1 MYHLNKVK
9 SRLIQINIVITT
21 ASEITQTISHLIVSY
36 LLQIPLQ
43 TIANRICEGKFA
55 LLSKTNTFTLLLS
68 SYPNVDICSQV
79 NSLLNTPLV
88 LSLHTR
94 LSRFVYQFVTVYMHW
109 SPISPANGMK
119 CVQTVIAQYAL
130 ESRNAIL
137 HSNHC
142 CCWLALEISNAS
154 RVVCDGFLVW
164 VKDFQETL
172 SYFISWSTFKS
183 SVAAEPLTETVRFS
197 LEAKKYLFATRC
209 FFMI

>member
-1 MYHLNKVK
+1 MYCLNKVK
-9 SRLIQINIVITT
+9 SRLIQINVVIAT

-55 LLSKTNTFTLLLS
+55 LLLQTNTFTLLLS

-79 NSLLNTPLV
+79 DSLLNTPLV

-119 CVQTVIAQYAL
+119 CVQTMIAQYAL

-142 CCWLALEISNAS
+142 CSWIALEISNAS
-154 RVVCDGFLVW
+154 RVVCDGVLVW

-183 SVAAEPLTETVRFS
+183 SVAAEPLTETDRFS
-197 LEAKKYLFATRC
+197 LGAKKYLFATRC